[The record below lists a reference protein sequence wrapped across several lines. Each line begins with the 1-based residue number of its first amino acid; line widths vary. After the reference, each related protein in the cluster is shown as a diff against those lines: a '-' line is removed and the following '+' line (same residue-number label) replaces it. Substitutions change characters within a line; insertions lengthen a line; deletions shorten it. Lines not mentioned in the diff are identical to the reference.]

1 MMRAVL
7 ALISAACLLPAA
19 ARGNSDSD
27 ALFQFGLIG
36 SWSFDCQA
44 PPSPRNPYL
53 NFALLHAGAPTR
65 QVVTGKP
72 EYDAVVPISDAAVVD
87 DAHLRMSYPQGGVTI
102 TVTLLKEQR
111 RIRPFEAVASDGT
124 VSVSDGI
131 AKSTGQATAWLTRC
145 PDLP

>member
-1 MMRAVL
+1 MIR
-7 ALISAACLLPAA
+7 ALIAMTLAACFACTA
-19 ARGNSDSD
+19 ARANEDSD

-36 SWSFDCQA
+36 SWAFDCQG

-53 NFALLHAGAPTR
+53 NFALLHPGAPTR

-72 EYDAVVPISDAAVVD
+72 EYDTVVPISDATLID
-87 DAHLRMSYPQGGVTI
+87 DAHLRLSYPQGGVTI

-111 RIRPFEAVASDGT
+111 RIRPFDAVASDGT
-124 VSVSDGI
+124 VAVADGI